1 MFLKT
6 KTNSL
11 VLERAAM
18 VFGPYDQSHN
28 YEIFEGVIYDGQYF
42 FHIEDG
48 GLWLRHVLKVEHPEH
63 THLFVDGDSGGL
75 QLAEN
80 IQCDLMEAVSN
91 TIDRLHTMDSMT
103 FLINELLW
111 LNNRGDI
118 KLNFIKKQ

>member
-1 MFLKT
+1 MFIKP
-6 KTNSL
+6 KTNSF

-28 YEIFEGVIYDGQYF
+28 YEIFEGIIYDGQYF
-42 FHIEDG
+42 FYMEDG
-48 GLWLRHVLKVEHPEH
+48 RLWLRHALKVDHPEH

-80 IQCDLMEAVSN
+80 IQCDLM
-91 TIDRLHTMDSMT
+91 D
-103 FLINELLW
+103 
-111 LNNRGDI
+111 NRGDI